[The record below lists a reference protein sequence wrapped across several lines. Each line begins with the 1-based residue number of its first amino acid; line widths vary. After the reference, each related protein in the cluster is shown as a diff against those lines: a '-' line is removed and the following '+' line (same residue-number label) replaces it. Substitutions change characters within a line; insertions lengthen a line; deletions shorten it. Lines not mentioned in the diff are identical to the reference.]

1 MLKTQQLK
9 LLQEGYIK
17 CPNCSS
23 TIHLADF
30 EGLEVVSCMECN
42 TSVFIPLRIK
52 TYWLYKPLGG
62 GGMGSVYKAY
72 DELTQETLAVKVLPR
87 KLKDHPDHKS
97 CLLRE
102 GEIGAII
109 GQAPNIVHV
118 VDYGEADGETFIAFQ
133 FVSGTRLD
141 IFVSS
146 SGNLSEKMAIDI
158 LLQVIEAE
166 LHIVNCGFLYRD
178 IKPENIIIIEQTATV
193 KLLDFGLTLPLSEAA
208 NPNESDMIEGSPY
221 YLPPERIV
229 SAPEGE
235 HSEVYSLG
243 MLLFYMVSGSTYFTK
258 SDVKHIIS
266 KHVRSVRIAT
276 VSNRLKQCTPEFCAI
291 LDKMIKRNPNERFH
305 NLTELKNILK
315 EIYQDAPG
323 YSLKEN
329 RKSILTA
336 KASSILTGGLAGN
349 NALTSK
355 KDKIL
360 MFAVIL
366 CFILIGIFAVW
377 FMYSKHQENQ
387 KRAYRA
393 EIAAQFNVSPNIPY
407 PDKTDKEVAQIVKMN
422 YLDQKRA
429 IEKEYPK
436 FNEKK
441 VRRQICERY
450 GLNPDSIKNPPYS
463 PDSFDKL
470 IEDEIKKEFNEKFKP
485 EIFDPEQL
493 KMKIAEKLSIH
504 LPCTPPQHSPKELLE
519 QLKKEAEKKA
529 SEKYTRSL
537 ESKKVKERLKK
548 LKLYKPGEVISF
560 QDKNG
565 NEYTGLYRQLK
576 ADKIFIAGNEIP
588 LSSLAPEV
596 RVHFDEELCNAKKNS
611 VRDDIH
617 NEIEKSKQQFI
628 EDYISKNRQK
638 YLRSN
643 GYIQEKRSGKW
654 VAEYDI
660 LKYHLKKAENKMKSS
675 IARKQRK
682 QWKEFSESFDRDK
695 FIENLG
701 YIKQNDTWITQKE
714 FIDRKVN
721 AEKEKYNKK
730 RDERFAQFEK
740 DFKQTEK
747 EIYFENGYLSTADG
761 WKPAKTVLDEEI
773 RKIFH

>member
-1 MLKTQQLK
+1 
-9 LLQEGYIK
+9 
-17 CPNCSS
+17 
-23 TIHLADF
+23 
-30 EGLEVVSCMECN
+30 
-42 TSVFIPLRIK
+42 
-52 TYWLYKPLGG
+52 
-62 GGMGSVYKAY
+62 
-72 DELTQETLAVKVLPR
+72 
-87 KLKDHPDHKS
+87 
-97 CLLRE
+97 
-102 GEIGAII
+102 
-109 GQAPNIVHV
+109 
-118 VDYGEADGETFIAFQ
+118 
-133 FVSGTRLD
+133 
-141 IFVSS
+141 
-146 SGNLSEKMAIDI
+146 
-158 LLQVIEAE
+158 
-166 LHIVNCGFLYRD
+166 
-178 IKPENIIIIEQTATV
+178 
-193 KLLDFGLTLPLSEAA
+193 
-208 NPNESDMIEGSPY
+208 
-221 YLPPERIV
+221 
-229 SAPEGE
+229 
-235 HSEVYSLG
+235 
-243 MLLFYMVSGSTYFTK
+243 
-258 SDVKHIIS
+258 
-266 KHVRSVRIAT
+266 
-276 VSNRLKQCTPEFCAI
+276 
-291 LDKMIKRNPNERFH
+291 
-305 NLTELKNILK
+305 
-315 EIYQDAPG
+315 
-323 YSLKEN
+323 
-329 RKSILTA
+329 
-336 KASSILTGGLAGN
+336 
-349 NALTSK
+349 
-355 KDKIL
+355 
-360 MFAVIL
+360 
-366 CFILIGIFAVW
+366 
-377 FMYSKHQENQ
+377 
-387 KRAYRA
+387 
-393 EIAAQFNVSPNIPY
+393 
-407 PDKTDKEVAQIVKMN
+407 
-422 YLDQKRA
+422 
-429 IEKEYPK
+429 
-436 FNEKK
+436 
-441 VRRQICERY
+441 
-450 GLNPDSIKNPPYS
+450 
-463 PDSFDKL
+463 
-470 IEDEIKKEFNEKFKP
+470 
-485 EIFDPEQL
+485 
-493 KMKIAEKLSIH
+493 
-504 LPCTPPQHSPKELLE
+504 LE

-537 ESKKVKERLKK
+537 ELKKVKERLKK

-617 NEIEKSKQQFI
+617 NEIQKSKQQFI
-628 EDYISKNRQK
+628 EDYISKNKQK